1 MRGRGG
7 VILGSP
13 LFGGPI
19 SRSTLGADVGAV
31 VSPAFSA
38 NVLRWGSLLDKY
50 RGTIPLQYLFAWIKK
65 ESNGNPCSY
74 TTLRESGIFQLMY
87 PGNLNEGG
95 TTEEKLRAACVGT
108 TQQAS
113 RSLTAAETEE
123 QVRSGLQYVNY
134 AKAYA
139 RRFVNWPESNPD
151 FWKMVKM
158 VHVAPARVKQYAPGA
173 SSWAEFR
180 RRAEAGGN
188 TPASWLDNAE
198 WVGAFGTGG
207 GGAGLAMVLLVGLA
221 AAGTLFYLRSRR
233 R

>member
-1 MRGRGG
+1 MH
-7 VILGSP
+7 SP
-13 LFGGPI
+13 LFGLP
-19 SRSTLGADVGAV
+19 RVALGGDVGAV
-31 VSPAFSA
+31 VAPIMAT
-38 NVLRWGSLLDKY
+38 NVLRWAPLLEKY
-50 RGTIPLQYLFAWIKK
+50 RGTIPLQYLFAWIQK

-113 RSLTAAETEE
+113 RPLTAAETEE
-123 QVRSGLQYVNY
+123 QVRSGIQYVNA

-139 RRFVNWPESNPD
+139 RKYVDWPESNPD

-173 SSWAEFR
+173 KSWAEFR
-180 RRAEAGGN
+180 ARAAAGGN
-188 TPASWLDNAE
+188 TPANWLDNAD
-198 WVGAFGTGG
+198 WVGSYGV
-207 GGAGLAMVLLVGLA
+207 GAGGVSTAALVLVGLA
-221 AAGTLFYLRSRR
+221 AVGAVFYLRSRR